1 MEVMIWGLVTHL
13 QVFEAQLCLGVKGLR
28 VLVNLG
34 NLVICLDNLH
44 RQTANTAVTAS

>member
-1 MEVMIWGLVTHL
+1 
-13 QVFEAQLCLGVKGLR
+13 
-28 VLVNLG
+28 VNLG